1 MTKPKIRFKAGDGS
15 AFPDW
20 EEKSLSEIFTERAE
34 TSVISDDAPLLSF
47 TIEQGVINPEDKK
60 SNKRDFLMKDKE
72 SKKFAV
78 TELNDIIYNPAN
90 LKFGAIHRNKLG
102 RGVVS
107 PIYAI
112 FRTEQNPVF
121 MECVVRNP
129 AFIKKSL
136 TFLEG
141 TVEKLKTLK
150 PRDFLRMKVFIPSLP
165 EQQKIAD
172 FLSNVDE
179 VIAASEEEAAN
190 LEQQKKAVM
199 QKIFSQEVR
208 FKKEDGS
215 DFPDWEEKKIG
226 DILSLCH
233 GKDYKRLGAGNIPV
247 MGTGGIIAYVD
258 KALCNW
264 ECVCIGR
271 KGTIDKPYYMNV
283 PFWSVDTLFYSK
295 PKPENFPKFQYF
307 LFQNINWLF
316 YNEASGVPSLSASTI
331 EKIKVN
337 IPSFPEQQK
346 IADFLTSYDE
356 AITAAKQELAKWKEL
371 KKGLLQQM
379 FV

>member
-1 MTKPKIRFKAGDGS
+1 MTEPKIRFRRDDGS
-15 AFPDW
+15 SFPDW
-20 EEKSLSEIFTERAE
+20 EEIKLGELTYPTGVKNKNNVDLESYSISNEKGFIPQSEQFEGA
-34 TSVISDDAPLLSF
+34 
-47 TIEQGVINPEDKK
+47 GY
-60 SNKRDFLMKDKE
+60 
-72 SKKFAV
+72 
-78 TELNDIIYNPAN
+78 LNDADRTLYYIVSTGSFAYNPARINVGSIGYQNVGKDVLVSSLYEIFNTRDN
-90 LKFGAIHRNKLG
+90 LNDAYLMNWFKTGYFHKNVMKYSEGGVRQYFYYDKLCM
-102 RGVVS
+102 V
-107 PIYAI
+107 
-112 FRTEQNPVF
+112 
-121 MECVVRNP
+121 
-129 AFIKKSL
+129 
-136 TFLEG
+136 
-141 TVEKLKTLK
+141 
-150 PRDFLRMKVFIPSLP
+150 DFALPSLP

-179 VIAASEEEAAN
+179 VIAASEEEVAN

-226 DILSLCH
+226 DILTLCH
-233 GKDYKRLGAGNIPV
+233 GKDYKHLMAGNIPV

-258 KALCNW
+258 KALCDW

-271 KGTIDKPYYMNV
+271 KGTIDKPIYMNV

-295 PKPENFPKFQYF
+295 PKPDNLPKFQYF

-331 EKIKVN
+331 EKIKVI
-337 IPSFPEQQK
+337 IPSLPEQQK

-356 AITAAKQELAKWKEL
+356 AITAAKQELEKWKEL

>member
-1 MTKPKIRFKAGDGS
+1 MTEPKIRFQEYNAEWVEYQLEDILTENLDPVATPREGYRRVGIYCHAKGTFQEDVPADKVLDVDTMYKIHKDNLIVNITF
-15 AFPDW
+15 AW
-20 EEKSLSEIFTERAE
+20 EHAIAIVK
-34 TSVISDDAPLLSF
+34 
-47 TIEQGVINPEDKK
+47 PEDEGMLV
-60 SNKRDFLMKDKE
+60 SHRFPEYEFNK
-72 SKKFAV
+72 
-78 TELNDIIYNPAN
+78 
-90 LKFGAIHRNKLG
+90 GH
-102 RGVVS
+102 
-107 PIYAI
+107 
-112 FRTEQNPVF
+112 
-121 MECVVRNP
+121 
-129 AFIKKSL
+129 
-136 TFLEG
+136 
-141 TVEKLKTLK
+141 
-150 PRDFLRMKVFIPSLP
+150 IPSFYKYLILRP
-165 EQQKIAD
+165 YMKNQLSLASPGGAGRNRVLNKKQFMQIPVYVPCAAEQQKVAD

-179 VIAASEEEAAN
+179 VIAASEEEVAN
-190 LEQQKKAVM
+190 LEKQKKGMM
-199 QKIFSQEVR
+199 QKIFSKEVR

-226 DILSLCH
+226 DILTLCH
-233 GKDYKRLGAGNIPV
+233 GKDYKHLMAGNIPV

-258 KALCNW
+258 KALCDW

-271 KGTIDKPYYMNV
+271 KGTIDKPIYMNV

-295 PKPENFPKFQYF
+295 PKPDNLPKFQYF

-331 EKIKVN
+331 EKIKVI
-337 IPSFPEQQK
+337 IPSLPEQQK